1 MKHFLI
7 CDDHDLMREALSA
20 MVGAEWPDSHINQAR
35 DFPQAWQ
42 AARSQQDICLI
53 DLTMPGATPLDGIR
67 TLRTHA
73 PTTPVLV
80 ITGKHDDAE
89 MMALLDMGI
98 AGFVTKCTNSNIIL
112 DAIRLVLDGGSYLP
126 PRLLE
131 LLLASR
137 RTGAAKVDA
146 STPQTLLTKRQIS
159 VLNLLAEGK
168 SNKQIGRE
176 LAIAAS
182 TVKTHLEQIM
192 RALCADNRTAVIRK
206 ATDLKLLA

>member
-1 MKHFLI
+1 
-7 CDDHDLMREALSA
+7 
-20 MVGAEWPDSHINQAR
+20 
-35 DFPQAWQ
+35 
-42 AARSQQDICLI
+42 
-53 DLTMPGATPLDGIR
+53 
-67 TLRTHA
+67 
-73 PTTPVLV
+73 
-80 ITGKHDDAE
+80 
-89 MMALLDMGI
+89 MGI

-137 RTGAAKVDA
+137 RAGAAKVEP

-168 SNKQIGRE
+168 SNKEIGRE
-176 LAIAAS
+176 LTIAAS